1 MAKTAAQKAQQ
12 NREYSRSWYT
22 ENKEE
27 YNAKRRERYKAN
39 KEQREKARERA
50 ARYRAEQPDI
60 ERELF
65 RTYKGKKMRVFST
78 GQVAAE
84 MNRTPQ
90 MLRNWEKEGLI
101 PEAIFPDH
109 HRLYTVKQKSMI
121 LQLAET
127 IAANNGSW
135 TAPKVKK
142 AVSWMHKR
150 WQ

>member
-1 MAKTAAQKAQQ
+1 MEKTAAQKAQQ
-12 NREYSRSWYT
+12 NRDYSRNWYT

>member
-1 MAKTAAQKAQQ
+1 MEKTAAQKAQQ

-65 RTYKGKKMRVFST
+65 RTYKGKK
-78 GQVAAE
+78 
-84 MNRTPQ
+84 Q

-101 PEAIFPDH
+101 PESIFPDH